1 MKREMVKR
9 EEKSWKVEEK
19 GNKKGMET
27 GKGKGKGKGKKDGAE
42 GREFFKNFYT
52 DRRGFE
58 SNFF

>member
-9 EEKSWKVEEK
+9 EEKRWKVEEK
-19 GNKKGMET
+19 GNKKGMDTE
-27 GKGKGKGKGKKDGAE
+27 KGKGKKDGAE